1 MATVWALLAAEAAV
15 GVVGSV
21 LAAKWAGLK
30 LRPRTVQPKGSA
42 R

>member
-1 MATVWALLAAEAAV
+1 MATVWALLALEAAV

-21 LAAKWAGLK
+21 LAAKWASRFRL
-30 LRPRTVQPKGSA
+30 RTVQAKGSA

>member
-1 MATVWALLAAEAAV
+1 MATVWALLALQAAV

-21 LAAKWAGLK
+21 LAAKWAGK
-30 LRPRTVQPKGSA
+30 PRFRTAHSEGDA

>member
-1 MATVWALLAAEAAV
+1 MATVWALLALQAAV

-21 LAAKWAGLK
+21 LAAKWAGRFR
-30 LRPRTVQPKGSA
+30 LRTAHTKGDA